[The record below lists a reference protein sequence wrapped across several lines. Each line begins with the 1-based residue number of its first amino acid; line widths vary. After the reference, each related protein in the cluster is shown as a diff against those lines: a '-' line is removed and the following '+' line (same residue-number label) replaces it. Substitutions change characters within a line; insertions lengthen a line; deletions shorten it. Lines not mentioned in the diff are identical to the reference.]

1 MTWGTCNLCTTAYIC
16 GHGHALLTFGC
27 IEQEGRYS
35 KTALSQFA
43 SIDAKNKAIGCTLL
57 EARTSQEQLKHHAE
71 VAVEPFT
78 VPRAMGGANLTR
90 LLEKPPVS
98 GSVPLATVLR
108 PATTRG
114 SPRQQSESSGLH
126 IMQSALASLPAP
138 ELSEEQRQSELLH
151 LAFLP
156 TSAQVSR
163 AHLRNSIDIKHPTRL
178 SSSFAAKSL
187 RNPFPSE
194 SQPSLIGASERVA
207 KRRAETRQASP
218 RRVQSESSSM
228 LSLVNEG
235 LAIGPIKVVKVHR
248 GTDDE
253 LDIMG
258 RPGSRGSSSAR
269 SSSSPASPYSR
280 SKRLQFVEE
289 KGARQLHTG
298 ANNSS
303 MSLDCAPHDHH
314 HSPPIQP
321 SDNWGFGW
329 SSHGLS
335 SEDTAASPEVA
346 LSAFAWTRR
355 RPILSSTTRAKR
367 AAAASPRASPRLG
380 QSAAALRP
388 LRLKMDGVVSVE
400 TGDASPR
407 RPQPGATPHHGSSS
421 YSATVRALSS
431 GRALPGQSSQYAAAA
446 AAAAAAKVH
455 PAAHGASTHR
465 SSGSSVANWST
476 KPYASSSPLHGSP
489 RNAGHASTLAAHRRR
504 KQPAPLAGLMPPVP
518 GPWTSPRAQLHTH
531 RGGGGQ
537 LSASAS
543 IPNTHRS
550 ASPPVPVY
558 KSGAEADLVRV
569 AGGGGGG
576 VGAAF

>member
-1 MTWGTCNLCTTAYIC
+1 MTWGTCNLCTTAYVC

-57 EARTSQEQLKHHAE
+57 EARTSQEQLKHHAD

-126 IMQSALASLPAP
+126 IMQSALASRPAP

-218 RRVQSESSSM
+218 RRVQPESSSM

-253 LDIMG
+253 LGIMG

-280 SKRLQFVEE
+280 GQRLQFVEE

-303 MSLDCAPHDHH
+303 MSLDCAPHEHH
-314 HSPPIQP
+314 HPLIQP

-388 LRLKMDGVVSVE
+388 LRLKMDGVMSVE
-400 TGDASPR
+400 TGDTRQR
-407 RPQPGATPHHGSSS
+407 RMQPGATPHHDTSS
-421 YSATVRALSS
+421 YSATVRAFSS

-446 AAAAAAKVH
+446 RMH
-455 PAAHGASTHR
+455 PTAGAHGPAHGASTHR

-476 KPYASSSPLHGSP
+476 RTYTSSSPLHGSP
-489 RNAGHASTLAAHRRR
+489 RNALHASSLAAHRRR

-518 GPWTSPRAQLHTH
+518 GPWTSPRVQLHTQ

-550 ASPPVPVY
+550 ASPPLPVC
-558 KSGAEADLVRV
+558 KSGAEADLARV
-569 AGGGGGG
+569 AGGSGGG